1 MLSYLN
7 DTKLPVVWYKI
18 VKLLYLCSQI
28 SDTPDELFI
37 HFHEHLTQILEI
49 PPHQCS
55 EIVSR
60 LAAAEILTGDETS
73 IEIDISRILLFLE
86 NGFEEYINENLDSPT
101 HSKVYQTCQY
111 LLTRFHERVERELA
125 MLISERMLNQHLK
138 MSSLW
143 SSLRP
148 ALQEQRVQCMISYLI
163 DNQLVKLED
172 EEERIIRIRFQRLQE
187 FPVPIE
193 EIRGYEA
200 IKSALMK

>member
-1 MLSYLN
+1 M
-7 DTKLPVVWYKI
+7 T
-18 VKLLYLCSQI
+18 
-28 SDTPDELFI
+28 
-37 HFHEHLTQILEI
+37 
-49 PPHQCS
+49 
-55 EIVSR
+55 
-60 LAAAEILTGDETS
+60 ETS

-172 EEERIIRIRFQRLQE
+172 EEGENHQN
-187 FPVPIE
+187 PVPE
-193 EIRGYEA
+193 VAGIRYPLRRSGV
-200 IKSALMK
+200 